1 MAPTQVVEA
10 IISEDLSAGLE
21 PDGLGGT
28 GLVQLGD
35 NAAQSSEESPPE
47 SKGTTLEMLLG
58 DGRGCGQEC
67 YNDDC

>member
-28 GLVQLGD
+28 GLVQRGD
-35 NAAQSSEESPPE
+35 HAAQSSEEGPPE
-47 SKGTTLEMLLG
+47 EEAG
-58 DGRGCGQEC
+58 
-67 YNDDC
+67 